1 VELSE
6 HKAEFDK
13 LGIQVIA
20 MTYEV
25 PEKNL
30 KFTRQYDIGY
40 TLLSDPESQHIRA
53 FGILNEAYG
62 PDSMAHGVP
71 HPGILLVD
79 SNGHINAKFAE
90 EGYRDRPM
98 LDLVIDAAS
107 NMVKMSKDTNKAET
121 I

>member
-30 KFTRQYDIGY
+30 KFARQYDIGY
-40 TLLSDPESQHIRA
+40 TLLSDPDSHHIKA

-71 HPGILLVD
+71 HPGIILVD
-79 SNGHINAKFAE
+79 GNGNVDSKFAE
-90 EGYRDRPM
+90 EGYRDRPI
-98 LDLVIDAAS
+98 LGLVIEAAS
-107 NMVKMSKDTNKAET
+107 SMVEASRNTNKAKT

>member
-1 VELSE
+1 MELSE

-13 LGIQVIA
+13 LGIQVIV
-20 MTYEV
+20 MTYEP

-30 KFTRQYDIGY
+30 KFARQYDIGY

-62 PDSMAHGVP
+62 PDSMAYGVP

-90 EGYRDRPM
+90 EGYRDRPT
-98 LDLVIDAAS
+98 LDLVIEAAS
-107 NMVKMSKDTNKAET
+107 KMVITSRDKNKAKT